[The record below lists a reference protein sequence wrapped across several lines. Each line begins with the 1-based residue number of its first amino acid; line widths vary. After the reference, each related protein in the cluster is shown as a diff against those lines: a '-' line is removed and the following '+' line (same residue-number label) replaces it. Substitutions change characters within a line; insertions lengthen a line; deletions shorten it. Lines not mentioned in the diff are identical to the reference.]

1 MEFSLRCGD
10 TTPMRLVL
18 LCSLLLAATARL
30 VAGTVYGQIQ
40 VVRSADSFVFD
51 TGDALYEVRL
61 VGVACPVTLLRGG
74 QPMHEEA
81 RALTESFNQ
90 FGQLKL
96 EIVGTDIYGRVL
108 GWLSTADDRYSLN
121 LSLVNYG
128 LGEIDTDSTY
138 LLNRATRQDLSFNQ
152 TEAINAQRGVWAV
165 EGHIHPTI
173 YRQRLHLSG

>member
-1 MEFSLRCGD
+1 MEFSRALDD
-10 TTPMRLVL
+10 TKPMRWLMSL
-18 LCSLLLAATARL
+18 TLLLAAVARL
-30 VAGTVYGQIQ
+30 AAASVYGQIQ
-40 VVRSADSFVFD
+40 AVRSADSFVFD

-61 VGVACPVTLLRGG
+61 VGVACPVSLLRGG
-74 QPMHEEA
+74 QPKHEEA

-108 GWLSTADDRYSLN
+108 GWLTTADDRYSLN

-128 LGEIDTDSTY
+128 LGEIDTDSSS

-152 TEAINAQRGVWAV
+152 SEAMDAQRGVWAV
-165 EGHIHPTI
+165 EGHIHPTLF
-173 YRQRLHLSG
+173 RQRLHLSG